1 MASTPPHSRL
11 LADVGREVLR
21 PLGLT
26 QKGRS
31 RVWLDDRGWWVC
43 VVEFQ
48 PSSWSRGSYL
58 NVGAMWLWR
67 ESEDI
72 YFAVGYR
79 VTEAPFV
86 ELESEAQFAPAARRL
101 AGIAARK
108 VIDYR
113 GLFPELASA
122 ARYLDQQ
129 TRRHGEPN
137 DAFDAGSPGGS
148 SEIAGKRSAPSTGT
162 TRSSRPIWRAGR
174 AWTGSGQTRRTIE
187 PRLKTITPS
196 RSGSGRSLTIQVPS
210 DARSARSSRPTT
222 ARSSFRR
229 SEKPSTAHRSGSLT
243 R

>member
-1 MASTPPHSRL
+1 
-11 LADVGREVLR
+11 
-21 PLGLT
+21 
-26 QKGRS
+26 
-31 RVWLDDRGWWVC
+31 
-43 VVEFQ
+43 
-48 PSSWSRGSYL
+48 
-58 NVGAMWLWR
+58 MWLWR

-174 AWTGSGQTRRTIE
+174 PWTGFRADEAHYRAEAQDDYAKSERF
-187 PRLKTITPS
+187 
-196 RSGSGRSLTIQVPS
+196 RSLVDDPG
-210 DARSARSSRPTT
+210 A
-222 ARSSFRR
+222 FRR
-229 SEKPSTAHRSGSLT
+229 EVCAIIETYHGSLELPPLGEAVHCS
-243 R
+243 